1 MALQRRKSNATVRA
15 MKNSHP
21 VAAACAKFGNAA
33 AFAKQM
39 GVTPGMVSQW
49 INRRRPVAHD
59 WCAAIE
65 RATQGAVTVEVL
77 RPDASWSRIPDPA
90 WPHPAGRPVIDVAR
104 PLVAVAQEG

>member
-49 INRRRPVAHD
+49 INGRRPVAHD
-59 WCAAIE
+59 SCAAIE
-65 RATQGAVTVEVL
+65 RATSGAVTVEVL
-77 RPDASWSRIPDPA
+77 RPDAAWSRIPDPA

-104 PLVAVAQEG
+104 PLAVAQEG